1 MIENASL
8 RAATLLR
15 DELFQDVVKKQRELY
30 INNILNSADED
41 LDFRE
46 RERIKLRGVEEL
58 IASLESLAKNSEI
71 KEKRFKIF

>member
-15 DELFQDVVKKQRELY
+15 DEVFLDVAEKQRQLF
-30 INNILNSADED
+30 ISNILNSADD
-41 LDFRE
+41 DIDFRE
-46 RERIKLRGVEEL
+46 RERMKLRGLEEF
-58 IASLESLAKNSEI
+58 IASLESLAKSSEI